1 MADFLDKLTEAA
13 NNTTKQLPELN
24 SALTEAAN
32 NTTKQ
37 LPELNSALT
46 EAANNTTKQLPELN
60 SALETATKVK
70 EIIQDKPTLEDS
82 VRESLL
88 KVIVN
93 PKFSEQIESDI
104 ATVFRPILKMQLEKV
119 GKIIANA
126 DEAKT
131 PEQAKAVEAVIE
143 TAMNNGS
150 KLKGSNNE
158 EVDNT
163 EGSVPEGSVPEGS
176 VPEGSDTKDSN
187 AKKPVS
193 PKDIVSANNVNLE
206 FNGGSKHKNRNKSRK
221 SLKKSASRGRRT
233 TRRHK
238 RTSR

>member
-1 MADFLDKLTEAA
+1 MADFLNKLPIAEL
-13 NNTTKQLPELN
+13 TKTAN

-37 LPELNSALT
+37 LPELNST
-46 EAANNTTKQLPELN
+46 
-60 SALETATKVK
+60 LETATKV
-70 EIIQDKPTLEDS
+70 IQDKPTLEDS

-119 GKIIANA
+119 GKIIAKA

-131 PEQAKAVEAVIE
+131 PEQAKAVKSEIE
-143 TAMNNGS
+143 TAIA
-150 KLKGSNNE
+150 E
-158 EVDNT
+158 A
-163 EGSVPEGSVPEGS
+163 
-176 VPEGSDTKDSN
+176 EGSDTNKVI
-187 AKKPVS
+187 AEKPV
-193 PKDIVSANNVNLE
+193 ANEAVAEEPVANEGSDTNNINLKIE
-206 FNGGSKHKNRNKSRK
+206 GGSKRKNRNKSRK

>member
-1 MADFLDKLTEAA
+1 MDSLIKAA
-13 NNTTKQLPELN
+13 ESGAKIVETSANALGNVEKTANT
-24 SALTEAAN
+24 AN
-32 NTTKQ
+32 AT
-37 LPELNSALT
+37 
-46 EAANNTTKQLPELN
+46 
-60 SALETATKVK
+60 LETATKV
-70 EIIQDKPTLEDS
+70 IQDKPTLEDS

-119 GKIIANA
+119 GKIIAKA

-131 PEQAKAVEAVIE
+131 PEEAEAVKTDIE
-143 TAMNNGS
+143 KAMNNGS
-150 KLKGSNNE
+150 KVENSNTE
-158 EVDNT
+158 EVGT
-163 EGSVPEGSVPEGS
+163 EGSVPEEVGNTEGS
-176 VPEGSDTKDSN
+176 VTEGSNTKGS
-187 AKKPVS
+187 KPVS
-193 PKDIVSANNVNLE
+193 PKDIE
-206 FNGGSKHKNRNKSRK
+206 IEGGSKRKNRNKSRK

>member
-1 MADFLDKLTEAA
+1 MANFLTKLPINELPIDELT
-13 NNTTKQLPELN
+13 NT
-24 SALTEAAN
+24 A
-32 NTTKQ
+32 
-37 LPELNSALT
+37 NSALT

-60 SALETATKVK
+60 SALETANSALETASSIKNAATKVK
-70 EIIQDKPTLEDS
+70 ETIQDKPTLEDS
-82 VRESLL
+82 VREALL

-131 PEQAKAVEAVIE
+131 PEEAEAVKAKIKKAIAE
-143 TAMNNGS
+143 ELVPNEAEEVVT
-150 KLKGSNNE
+150 KGS
-158 EVDNT
+158 DT
-163 EGSVPEGSVPEGS
+163 EGSVTKGSDTEGSV
-176 VPEGSDTKDSN
+176 TK
-187 AKKPVS
+187 KLVS
-193 PKDIVSANNVNLE
+193 PEDIKLV
-206 FNGGSKHKNRNKSRK
+206 GGLKRNRNKSRK

>member
-1 MADFLDKLTEAA
+1 MADFLNKLPIAE
-13 NNTTKQLPELN
+13 
-24 SALTEAAN
+24 
-32 NTTKQ
+32 
-37 LPELNSALT
+37 LT

-60 SALETATKVK
+60 SALETATKV
-70 EIIQDKPTLEDS
+70 IQDKPTLEDS

-93 PKFSEQIESDI
+93 PKFSEKIESDI

-119 GKIIANA
+119 GKIIAKA

-131 PEQAKAVEAVIE
+131 PEEANAVKAEIE
-143 TAMNNGS
+143 TAM
-150 KLKGSNNE
+150 KEVVTKGSDTE
-158 EVDNT
+158 GFVTKGSDT
-163 EGSVPEGSVPEGS
+163 EGSESKS
-176 VPEGSDTKDSN
+176 SN
-187 AKKPVS
+187 QVS
-193 PKDIVSANNVNLE
+193 PEDINLV
-206 FNGGSKHKNRNKSRK
+206 GGLKRKNRNKSRK

>member
-1 MADFLDKLTEAA
+1 MADFFDKLPIA
-13 NNTTKQLPELN
+13 ELTDTAN
-24 SALTEAAN
+24 SALT
-32 NTTKQ
+32 K
-37 LPELNSALT
+37 
-46 EAANNTTKQLPELN
+46 AANNTTKQLPELN

-70 EIIQDKPTLEDS
+70 ETIQDKPTLEDS

-126 DEAKT
+126 DKAKT
-131 PEQAKAVEAVIE
+131 PEEAEAVKSEIE
-143 TAMNNGS
+143 TAIAKKEGS
-150 KLKGSNNE
+150 NTEEVSNTKGSITEGSNTE
-158 EVDNT
+158 EVGNT
-163 EGSVPEGSVPEGS
+163 EGS
-176 VPEGSDTKDSN
+176 N
-187 AKKPVS
+187 AEKAVLLD
-193 PKDIVSANNVNLE
+193 DINLV
-206 FNGGSKHKNRNKSRK
+206 GGLKRNRNKSRK